1 MYIKRKI
8 DDYLLKWAGDSSR
21 KPLVIRGVRQCG
33 KTSAVR
39 KLAESFESYIEINL
53 DKSPRYRDIFDGEMD
68 INQIMSEIEI
78 VSGTRV
84 ISGKTLIFIDEIQEE
99 PRAIAT
105 LRYFYEDRPDIHV
118 IAAGSLL
125 EVVLNGRKGNKV
137 IDFPVGRVRSIYMYP
152 FSFSEFLI
160 GMGQDILYDHLT
172 DEEKRPLD
180 VIAHEKLLEFYKEF
194 LVVGGMPEAV
204 ATYVDTHSLLEC
216 QRVHRD
222 IVTSF
227 LDDFEKY
234 SGTIPANTIRRVFEF
249 SIRNICSQTKA
260 SSAISGV
267 SAYVFDECIR
277 ILRRSGLVYPVKAS
291 SCETLPLGA
300 SEKESNKKL
309 IIFDSGVYLTERK
322 LDVGELLASDVF
334 DVINKG
340 DVVEMQTGLEMI
352 KACEPFRDT
361 DLYYWYRQGAN
372 AEVDYITEKDNTVM
386 PIEVKSSGKGSMQ
399 SMRSFLKTH
408 PKTPYGI
415 RVSLENYTEY
425 DDIHVVPVY
434 AAGLI

>member
-68 INQIMSEIEI
+68 INQIISEIEI

-84 ISGKTLIFIDEIQEE
+84 DSGKTLIFIDEIQEE
-99 PRAIAT
+99 PRAIAV

-152 FSFSEFLI
+152 FSFPEFLI
-160 GMGQDILYDHLT
+160 GVGQDILYDHLM

-180 VIAHEKLLEFYKEF
+180 EKAHEKLLECYKEF

-204 ATYVDTHSLLEC
+204 ATFVDTHSLLEC
-216 QRVHRD
+216 QGVHRD
-222 IVTSF
+222 IITSF
-227 LDDFEKY
+227 FDDFEKY

-249 SIRNICSQTKA
+249 SIRNICSQIKA

-267 SAYVFDECIR
+267 SAYIFDECIR
-277 ILRRSGLVYPVKAS
+277 ILRRSGLVYLVKAS

-340 DVVEMQTGLEMI
+340 DVIEMQTGLEMI
-352 KACEPFRDT
+352 KASEPFRNT

-372 AEVDYITEKDNTVM
+372 AEVDYITEKENTVI

-408 PKTPYGI
+408 PKSPYGI
-415 RVSLENYTEY
+415 RVSLENYAEY
-425 DDIHVVPVY
+425 DDIHVMPVY